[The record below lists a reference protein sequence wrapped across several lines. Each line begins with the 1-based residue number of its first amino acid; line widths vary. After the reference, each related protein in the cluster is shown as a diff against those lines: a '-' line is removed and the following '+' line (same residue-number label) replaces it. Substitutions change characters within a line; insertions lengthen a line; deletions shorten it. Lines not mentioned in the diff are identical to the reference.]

1 MQRLVEE
8 GRSVLL
14 SAYTNS
20 ALDNV
25 LLKVVSKGNTDLL
38 RLGRTSNVHPDIKP
52 YLPRVPAGNDPAA
65 AIAMRKHVRPD
76 CTAPTP
82 DHQQHSF
89 HATLYALLASGRATI
104 RDTLSSSLLILHASA
119 HEHKCLYLH
128 KRMHVSLILA
138 VAEQWSFMAHCM

>member
-25 LLKVVSKGNTDLL
+25 LLKVVSNGQTDLL
-38 RLGRTSNVHPDIKP
+38 RLGRMSSVHPDLKP

-65 AIAMRKHVRPD
+65 AIALRKHVRP
-76 CTAPTP
+76 
-82 DHQQHSF
+82 
-89 HATLYALLASGRATI
+89 
-104 RDTLSSSLLILHASA
+104 
-119 HEHKCLYLH
+119 
-128 KRMHVSLILA
+128 
-138 VAEQWSFMAHCM
+138 